1 MNLKRFVL
9 LLLAIIAVVAVQCD
23 YARSVALKKETN
35 TIYKTPN
42 ARLFNVIANNVHS
55 YYNRLIDWEL
65 FDPLQI
71 NIDYVEKIMPNGD
84 VLHIPV
90 DRNKNHYFIG

>member
-9 LLLAIIAVVAVQCD
+9 LILSVIAFVAVQCVH
-23 YARSVALKKETN
+23 ARSVVLMKETN
-35 TIYKTPN
+35 TIFQTPK
-42 ARLFNVIANNVHS
+42 ARVFRVIANNVHS

-65 FDPLQI
+65 FDAIQI
-71 NIDYVEKIMPNGD
+71 NIDYVEKVMPNGD